1 MSGDIRSSDSEDLT
15 DSSENAR
22 LANGSA
28 RSKGKSNSG
37 AAGAAPGKAD
47 PTTGGAAIQRKSHNA
62 NNHTTESGG
71 GAASAASQ

>member
-37 AAGAAPGKAD
+37 AAGKPE
-47 PTTGGAAIQRKSHNA
+47 TAAIQRKSHNA

-71 GAASAASQ
+71 GAASAAASQ